1 MTKRTLTLAVA
12 LVAVAL
18 ASAPA
23 FAGTLTG
30 AAPLSGAGPTVT
42 LTVPSRV
49 GISWQHDVAFDLN
62 VGTQVG
68 SCGSYPP
75 SPATA
80 FPCYWGDDGAGGP
93 NMTVQYFANSAGA
106 TNKLQI
112 TILGQDAV
120 AFTGSNATI
129 ANVLYGPSASAA
141 CAAGDATATC
151 TGKGYT
157 QMSGTAAT
165 TFVTGGIAAPTT
177 GWTSAGS
184 NTMKFIFQVNN
195 NLTTTTG
202 SPSKTTTFALTLP

>member
-1 MTKRTLTLAVA
+1 MTKRNLTLAIA
-12 LVAVAL
+12 LVAVVLTA
-18 ASAPA
+18 APA

-49 GISWQHDVAFDLN
+49 GISWQQDVAFDLGA
-62 VGTQVG
+62 GTQFG

-75 SPATA
+75 APATS

-93 NMTVQYFANSAGA
+93 NMTVQFFANTSGAGNSIQA
-106 TNKLQI
+106 
-112 TILGQDAV
+112 TILGQNAT

-129 ANVLYGPSASAA
+129 ANVFYAPAASAA
-141 CAAGDATATC
+141 CAAGDATAAC
-151 TGKGYT
+151 VAKGYT

-165 TFVTGGIAAPTT
+165 TFVSGVAAPTT
-177 GWTSAGS
+177 GWTSSAS
-184 NTMKFIFQVNN
+184 NTMKFVFQVNN

-202 SPSKTTTFALTLP
+202 SPTKTTTFNVTLP